1 MLFQLKAYIKFLLK
15 SQNEH
20 GLHSPFVYELVTR
33 CFYDNLEHSEY
44 ELIKEYRND
53 LLRNKEIIEV
63 KDFGAGSR
71 VFSSNQRP
79 VHAIAKNA
87 GITLFRAK
95 LLSRIIKYLN
105 IENALELGT
114 SLGLA
119 SAAMAA
125 NNSTKLTTIEGC
137 KETAKI
143 ARKQFEKFDFKNI
156 DLRIDKIEN
165 VLSDLTGTLRTTNIA
180 QKTSEKFDLIY
191 FDGNHQKQAT
201 LDYFHRLL
209 PLAHNDSVFMF
220 DDIHWSAEM
229 QEAWKEIIEHPKVR
243 VSIDTFQWGFIFFRS
258 EQVKEHFT
266 IRV

>member
-1 MLFQLKAYIKFLLK
+1 MYFQLKSYLNFLLK
-15 SQNEH
+15 SQNQH

-33 CFYDNLEHSEY
+33 CFYDTSEHSEY
-44 ELIKEYRND
+44 KRIKDYRND
-53 LLRNKEIIEV
+53 LLRNREIIEV
-63 KDFGAGSR
+63 EDFGAGSR

-95 LLSRIIKYLN
+95 LLSRIINYLN

-114 SLGLA
+114 SLGIA

-125 NNSTKLTTIEGC
+125 NKSTKLTTVEGC
-137 KETAKI
+137 KETAKV
-143 ARKQFEKFDFKNI
+143 AEQQFEKFGLKNI
-156 DLRIDKIEN
+156 NLRIDKIEN
-165 VLSDLTGTLRTTNIA
+165 FLSDITGTLRNKNIE

-201 LDYFHRLL
+201 LEYFQKLL
-209 PLAHNDSVFMF
+209 PLAHNDSVFIF

-229 QEAWKEIIEHPKVR
+229 QEAWKEIIEHPQVR

>member
-33 CFYDNLEHSEY
+33 CFYDTSEHSEY
-44 ELIKEYRND
+44 DIIKDYRND
-53 LLRNKEIIEV
+53 LLRNREIIEV
-63 KDFGAGSR
+63 EDFGAGSR
-71 VFSSNQRP
+71 VFSSNRRP
-79 VHAIAKNA
+79 IHAIAKNA

-95 LLSRIIKYLN
+95 LLFRIVNYLK
-105 IENALELGT
+105 IGNAMELGT
-114 SLGLA
+114 SLGIA
-119 SAAMAA
+119 SAAIAA
-125 NNSTKLTTIEGC
+125 NKFTELTTIEGC

-143 ARKQFEKFDFKNI
+143 ARQHFEKFDLNNV
-156 DLRIDKIEN
+156 DLRFDKIEN
-165 VLSDLTGTLRTTNIA
+165 VLSDLTGKVRTTKIG

-201 LDYFHRLL
+201 LDYFRTLL
-209 PLAHNDSVFMF
+209 PLAHNDSVFIF
-220 DDIHWSAEM
+220 DDIHWSADM
-229 QEAWKEIIEHPKVR
+229 QEAWKEIIAHPQVR

>member
-1 MLFQLKAYIKFLLK
+1 MLFQLKSYINFLLK

-20 GLHSPFVYELVTR
+20 GLHSPFVYELVTK
-33 CFYDNLEHSEY
+33 CFYDTSKHSEY
-44 ELIKEYRND
+44 KLIKDYRND
-53 LLRNKEIIEV
+53 LLRNKKIIEV

-95 LLSRIIKYLN
+95 LLSRIVNYLK

-114 SLGLA
+114 SLGIA
-119 SAAMAA
+119 SAAIAA
-125 NNSTKLTTIEGC
+125 NKSTKLTTIEGC

-143 ARKQFEKFDFKNI
+143 ARQQFEKFDLKNV

-165 VLSDLTGTLRTTNIA
+165 VLFDLTAEHRTTKIG

-201 LDYFHRLL
+201 LEYFQELL
-209 PLAHNDSVFMF
+209 PLTHNDSVFIF

-229 QEAWKEIIEHPKVR
+229 QQAWKEIIEHPQVR
-243 VSIDTFQWGFIFFRS
+243 VSIDTFQWGFIFFRR

>member
-1 MLFQLKAYIKFLLK
+1 MIK
-15 SQNEH
+15 
-20 GLHSPFVYELVTR
+20 
-33 CFYDNLEHSEY
+33 D
-44 ELIKEYRND
+44 YRNE

-95 LLSRIIKYLN
+95 LLSRIVNYLN

-114 SLGLA
+114 SLGIA
-119 SAAMAA
+119 SAAITA

-137 KETAKI
+137 KETSKI
-143 ARKQFEKFDFKNI
+143 ARQQFEKFDLKNA
-156 DLRIDKIEN
+156 DLRINKIEN
-165 VLSDLTGTLRTTNIA
+165 VLSDLTGEHRPTKIK

-201 LDYFHRLL
+201 LEYFQKLL
-209 PLAHNDSVFMF
+209 PLAHNDSVFIF
-220 DDIHWSAEM
+220 DDIHSSQGEPSILQDHTIAFRRAEA
-229 QEAWKEIIEHPKVR
+229 ENNSHP
-243 VSIDTFQWGFIFFRS
+243 SC
-258 EQVKEHFT
+258 
-266 IRV
+266 

>member
-1 MLFQLKAYIKFLLK
+1 MLFQLKSYINFLLE

-33 CFYDNLEHSEY
+33 CFYDASEHSEH
-44 ELIKEYRND
+44 EFIKDYRND

-95 LLSRIIKYLN
+95 LLSRIVNYLK

-114 SLGLA
+114 SLGIA
-119 SAAMAA
+119 SAAIAA
-125 NNSTKLTTIEGC
+125 NKSTKLTTIEGC
-137 KETAKI
+137 KETGKI
-143 ARKQFEKFDFKNI
+143 ARQQFEKFDLKNV
-156 DLRIDKIEN
+156 DLKIDKIEN
-165 VLSDLTGTLRTTNIA
+165 VLSDLTSKLRTTNIG
-180 QKTSEKFDLIY
+180 QKTSEKFDLVY

-201 LDYFHRLL
+201 LEYFQKLL
-209 PLAHNDSVFMF
+209 PLAHNDSVFIF

-229 QEAWKEIIEHPKVR
+229 QQAWKEIIEHPQVR
-243 VSIDTFQWGFIFFRS
+243 VSIDTFQWGFLFFRR

>member
-1 MLFQLKAYIKFLLK
+1 MLFQLKSYINFLLK
-15 SQNEH
+15 SQNQH

-33 CFYDNLEHSEY
+33 CFYDTSEY
-44 ELIKEYRND
+44 SEYGLIKDYRND
-53 LLRNKEIIEV
+53 LLRNREIIEV
-63 KDFGAGSR
+63 EDFGAGSR
-71 VFSSNQRP
+71 VFSSNERP

-95 LLSRIIKYLN
+95 LLSRIVNYLN

-125 NNSTKLTTIEGC
+125 NKSTKLTTVEGC

-143 ARKQFEKFDFKNI
+143 ARQQFEKFDLKNV
-156 DLRIDKIEN
+156 DLRINKIEN
-165 VLSDLTGTLRTTNIA
+165 VLSDLTGEHRTTKIG
-180 QKTSEKFDLIY
+180 QITSEKFDLVY

-209 PLAHNDSVFMF
+209 PLAHNDSVFIF

-229 QEAWKEIIEHPKVR
+229 QEAWKEIIEHPQVQ
-243 VSIDTFQWGFIFFRS
+243 VSIDTFQWGFIFFRL